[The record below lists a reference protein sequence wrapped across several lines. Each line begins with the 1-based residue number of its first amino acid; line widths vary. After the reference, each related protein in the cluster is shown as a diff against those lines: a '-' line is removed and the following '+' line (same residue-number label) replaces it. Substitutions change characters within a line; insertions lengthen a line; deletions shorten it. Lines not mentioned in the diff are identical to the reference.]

1 VSLLGGQRVVVIDT
15 ETTGF
20 DPAYGHRIVEI
31 ALVAMADGELGET
44 WHSLVNPGRPIPP
57 DAVSV
62 HGIRDEDVA
71 DAPRAAVIAAE
82 VRGRCGAH
90 PLVFH
95 NAGFDLPFIAAMLRE
110 GRQAPLWNPVVD
122 TLGLARGLGLG
133 DSHALDALAERLGLP
148 RPAAHRA
155 LNDATTTA
163 RLFAALAARWQERGV
178 RSLAELAAM
187 SQDLMRPGARRPAA

>member
-1 VSLLGGQRVVVIDT
+1 MSLLDGRRVAVIDT

-31 ALVAMADGELGET
+31 AVVAMLGDALGET
-44 WHSLVNPGRPIPP
+44 WHSLVDPRRSIPP
-57 DAVSV
+57 DATAV
-62 HGIRDEDVA
+62 HGIRDQDVA
-71 DAPRAAVIAAE
+71 GAPRAAAIAVE
-82 VRGRCGAH
+82 LRRRCEAR

-95 NAGFDLPFIAAMLRE
+95 NAGFDLPFLAAMLRE
-110 GRQAPLWNPVVD
+110 GGQAPLWNPVID

-148 RPAAHRA
+148 RPTAHRA

-178 RSLAELAAM
+178 RSLAELAAL